1 MGTIL
6 LYVLAAALYGLLAF
20 HFWRTRWRA
29 RPSAAVPAP
38 AWERGAVLAPLA
50 LHTLLLYE
58 SLFNP
63 EALRFGFGYALSV
76 MLWLA
81 VVIYWVESLVL
92 RVDGMQ
98 ALVLPL
104 AAVSVVLPAIFPG
117 FEVSAPGT
125 LAFRLH
131 LILAMVA
138 YSLFTIAAVQ
148 ALMMAILERRL
159 HAGAMSGPFAS
170 LPPLLTLE
178 RTLFRILWIGFII
191 LSLTLVSGIVF
202 SEQLFGKPLRFE
214 HKSLFAILSWVIFGA
229 LLVGRHFYGW
239 RGRTAV
245 RWIFSGFIT
254 LLLAYIGS
262 RFVLEVI
269 LQRAAG

>member
-29 RPSAAVPAP
+29 GPSAPAAP
-38 AWERGAVLAPLA
+38 PGWERGAILAPFA
-50 LHTLLLYE
+50 LHTLLLAE
-58 SLFNP
+58 SLFGSDS
-63 EALRFGFGYALSV
+63 LRFGFGHALSV

-81 VVIYWVESLVL
+81 VGLYWVESLVL
-92 RVDGMQ
+92 RLDGMQ

-104 AAVSVVLPAIFPG
+104 AAVSVLLPAIFPG
-117 FEVSAPGT
+117 FVVSAPGT
-125 LAFRLH
+125 IAFRLH
-131 LILAMVA
+131 LILAMAA
-138 YSLFTIAAVQ
+138 YSLFTIAALQ
-148 ALMMAILERRL
+148 ALMMAVLERRL
-159 HAGAMSGPFAS
+159 HEGTMTGPFAT

-178 RTLFRILWIGFII
+178 RSLFRILWIGFIM

-214 HKSLFAILSWVIFGA
+214 HKSLFAIVSWVIFGA
-229 LLVGRHFYGW
+229 LLVGRRVYGW
-239 RGRTAV
+239 RGRTAL
-245 RWIFSGFIT
+245 RWIFAGFIT
-254 LLLAYIGS
+254 LLLAYVGS

-269 LQRAAG
+269 LQRASG